1 MGSVEDDEGEQPD
14 TKQEHRKIIP
24 QVEIGSKRLSQTE
37 WAAVRLGQPFLGD
50 ASVISI
56 IILDLL
62 DFFGADG
69 FAVADKGALTT
80 RSSFVEPTTK

>member
-14 TKQEHRKIIP
+14 AKQEHRKIIP

-62 DFFGADG
+62 DSLATYNGDLGIIIFI
-69 FAVADKGALTT
+69 KYCM
-80 RSSFVEPTTK
+80 

>member
-1 MGSVEDDEGEQPD
+1 MGAVDDDEGEQPD
-14 TKQEHRKIIP
+14 AKQEHRKIIP
-24 QVEIGSKRLSQTE
+24 QVEIGSKRLRQTE

-62 DFFGADG
+62 DFLEQT
-69 FAVADKGALTT
+69 VSPLQ
-80 RSSFVEPTTK
+80 TKVL